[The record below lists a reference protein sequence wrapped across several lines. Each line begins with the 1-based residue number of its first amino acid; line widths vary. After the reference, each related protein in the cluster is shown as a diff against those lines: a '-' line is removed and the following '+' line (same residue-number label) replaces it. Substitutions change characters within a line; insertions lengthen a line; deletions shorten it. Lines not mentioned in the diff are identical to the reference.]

1 MLDANLR
8 ESDSIQC
15 ILNEIRFPWQ
25 VFFKTTNNF
34 FYATM
39 RNFPGRDTGERYFD
53 DHFCLVHRAS
63 I

>member
-25 VFFKTTNNF
+25 VFFKTTYHLFLCNNEELSWQGHWGKIF
-34 FYATM
+34 
-39 RNFPGRDTGERYFD
+39 
-53 DHFCLVHRAS
+53 
-63 I
+63 

>member
-25 VFFKTTNNF
+25 VFFKTTNNLF
-34 FYATM
+34 LCNNEELSWQGHWGKIF
-39 RNFPGRDTGERYFD
+39 
-53 DHFCLVHRAS
+53 
-63 I
+63 